1 MIDKKIWDDI
11 IQYLVSKDLINEV
24 AYHIWIKDLDV
35 KFDGS
40 KVIITFN
47 NNIAKE
53 KFISSFADII
63 KKTLYEF
70 NKEEIT
76 YEFYT
81 KEEINEK
88 NRSSSKKTKEE
99 SQPINKSK
107 TDKDSKINV
116 YSSQDI
122 SNFNQI
128 NYLNPRYTFDNF
140 VIGKNNQFCA
150 AAALRVAQAPGQH
163 MNPLFIYGGVGLGK
177 THILQAIANYILTN
191 KSNLK
196 ILYMHVEQFID
207 EFIHSLKNEQ
217 MNSFRMKFRN
227 TDILLLDDVQYLEQ
241 KDASMEMFFHT
252 FNSLYQAQKQMVFTC
267 DKPPKDLK
275 DFEERVR
282 NRMEWGLTV
291 QITPPDYETRVAIL
305 QKMCDYEKR
314 NVDEKILH
322 FIAKNVKSSIRELE
336 SALIKIIAYCDIFK
350 IDINSITLEQAKEVL
365 KDQFKYID
373 ETKIIQ
379 IDDIIRKVAET
390 FKISS
395 YDIKSKKRNAS
406 ISRARNIAMYLCREL
421 TSASTTEIGLSFGG
435 KDHTTIIHACKKISD
450 LMKDD
455 ELLRISIEEMIKD
468 LTS

>member
-1 MIDKKIWDDI
+1 MIDKKVWDDI
-11 IQYLVSKDLINEV
+11 LLYLVSKEIINEV
-24 AYHIWIKDLDV
+24 AYQIWLKDLIVEFDKNIV
-35 KFDGS
+35 K
-40 KVIITFN
+40 ITFAN
-47 NNIAKE
+47 NLAKE
-53 KFISSFADII
+53 KFNSGYADII
-63 KKTLYEF
+63 KNTLYQF
-70 NKEEIT
+70 NNEEIVFE
-76 YEFYT
+76 YFLKDENNNKNKKSD
-81 KEEINEK
+81 KEKSDNQ
-88 NRSSSKKTKEE
+88 NYLKKTGLKENKKE
-99 SQPINKSK
+99 QISRNENINFS
-107 TDKDSKINV
+107 
-116 YSSQDI
+116 
-122 SNFNQI
+122 QI

-177 THILQAIANYILTN
+177 THILQAIANYIITN
-191 KSNLK
+191 NSKTK

-207 EFIHSLKNEQ
+207 EFISSLKNEQ
-217 MNSFRMKFRN
+217 INSFRMKFRN
-227 TDILLLDDVQYLEQ
+227 TDVLLLDDVQYLEQ

-314 NVDEKILH
+314 NIDEKILH

-350 IDINSITLEQAKEVL
+350 LDINSLSLEQAKEIL

-406 ISRARNIAMYLCREL
+406 ISRARNVAMFLCREL

-455 ELLRISIEEMIKD
+455 ELLRISIEGMIKD
-468 LTS
+468 LKT

>member
-1 MIDKKIWDDI
+1 MINKKVWDDI
-11 IQYLVSKDLINEV
+11 LLYLVSKEIINDV
-24 AYHIWIKDLDV
+24 SYNIWLKDLPIEFQD
-35 KFDGS
+35 S
-40 KVIITFN
+40 NVIITFTN
-47 NNIAKE
+47 NLAKE
-53 KFISSFADII
+53 KFNSTFADII
-63 KKTLYEF
+63 KKTLFDF
-70 NKEEIT
+70 NQEEISFIYKIKDEEKDNVENLT
-76 YEFYT
+76 EKT
-81 KEEINEK
+81 PKESQK
-88 NRSSSKKTKEE
+88 KKTQKE
-99 SQPINKSK
+99 SSLPQQSL
-107 TDKDSKINV
+107 KDSFN
-116 YSSQDI
+116 Y
-122 SNFNQI
+122 NQI
-128 NYLNPRYTFDNF
+128 NYLNPRYTFENF

-150 AAALRVAQAPGQH
+150 AAALRVAQAPGQQ

-177 THILQAIANYILTN
+177 THILQAIANHIIAN
-191 KSNLK
+191 KSNLN

-207 EFIHSLKNEQ
+207 EFISSLKNEKV
-217 MNSFRMKFRN
+217 NSFRMKFRHA
-227 TDILLLDDVQYLEQ
+227 DILLLDDVQYLEQ

-252 FNSLYQAQKQMVFTC
+252 FNFLYQAQKQMVFTC

-275 DFEERVR
+275 DFEERIR

-314 NVDEKILH
+314 KVDEKILH

-336 SALIKIIAYCDIFK
+336 SALIKVIAYCDIFK
-350 IDINSITLEQAKEVL
+350 IDINSLGLEQAKEIL

-395 YDIKSKKRNAS
+395 YDIKSKKRNQS

-450 LMKDD
+450 LIKDD
-455 ELLRISIEEMIKD
+455 ELLRISIEGIIKD

>member
-1 MIDKKIWDDI
+1 MINKKIWDDL
-11 IQYLVSKDLINEV
+11 IQYLVAKEIINDVSYNIWLKDLPVEFE
-24 AYHIWIKDLDV
+24 D
-35 KFDGS
+35 S
-40 KVIITFN
+40 KVLITFSN
-47 NNIAKE
+47 NLAKE
-53 KFISSFADII
+53 KFHSSFSEII
-63 KKTLYEF
+63 KKTLYDF
-70 NKEEIT
+70 NKEEI
-76 YEFYT
+76 YFEY
-81 KEEINEK
+81 KIINEDAKPKKDTEKETQKKK
-88 NRSSSKKTKEE
+88 NA
-99 SQPINKSK
+99 
-107 TDKDSKINV
+107 KIAQ
-116 YSSQDI
+116 SDTSIKID
-122 SNFNQI
+122 NFNYEQI

-177 THILQAIANYILTN
+177 THILQAIANHILEN
-191 KSNLK
+191 RNDLK

-207 EFIHSLKNEQ
+207 EFIYSLKNEQ
-217 MNSFRMKFRN
+217 INSFRMKFRHA
-227 TDILLLDDVQYLEQ
+227 DILLLDDVQYLEQ

-291 QITPPDYETRVAIL
+291 QITAPDYETRVAIL

-314 NVDEKILH
+314 KIDEKILH

-336 SALIKIIAYCDIFK
+336 SALIKVIAYCDIFK
-350 IDINSITLEQAKEVL
+350 IDINALTLEQAKEIL

-390 FKISS
+390 FKVSS

-406 ISRARNIAMYLCREL
+406 ISRARNVAMYLCREL

-450 LMKDD
+450 LIKDD
-455 ELLRISIEEMIKD
+455 ELLRISIEGMIKE

>member
-1 MIDKKIWDDI
+1 MIDKKIWEDI
-11 IQYLVSKDLINEV
+11 IQYLISKDIINEV
-24 AYHIWIKDLDV
+24 SYNIWIRDLDI
-35 KFDGS
+35 KFEGS
-40 KVIITFN
+40 RVSIVFP

-53 KFISSFADII
+53 KFNTIYSDII

-70 NKEEIT
+70 NKEEISFE
-76 YEFYT
+76 YLI
-81 KEEINEK
+81 KEE
-88 NRSSSKKTKEE
+88 KKTNSEKKKEE
-99 SQPINKSK
+99 NQESEKFTKQKKESQQSTI
-107 TDKDSKINV
+107 SKI
-116 YSSQDI
+116 D
-122 SNFNQI
+122 NFNYNQV

-177 THILQAIANYILTN
+177 THILQAIANYINSNN
-191 KSNLK
+191 KNFK

-207 EFIHSLKNEQ
+207 EFIFSLKNEQ
-217 MNSFRMKFRN
+217 MNSFRMKFRHA
-227 TDILLLDDVQYLEQ
+227 DILLLDDVQYLEQ

-291 QITPPDYETRVAIL
+291 QITAPDYETRVAIL
-305 QKMCDYEKR
+305 QKMCEYEKR
-314 NVDEKILH
+314 NIDEKILH

-336 SALIKIIAYCDIFK
+336 SALIKIIAYSDIFK
-350 IDINSITLEQAKEVL
+350 IDINSLGLEQAKEIL

-390 FKISS
+390 FKVSS

-406 ISRARNIAMYLCREL
+406 ISRARNVAMYLCREL

-435 KDHTTIIHACKKISD
+435 KDHTTIIHACKKITD
-450 LMKDD
+450 LIKDD
-455 ELLRISIEEMIKD
+455 ELLRISIDSMIKD